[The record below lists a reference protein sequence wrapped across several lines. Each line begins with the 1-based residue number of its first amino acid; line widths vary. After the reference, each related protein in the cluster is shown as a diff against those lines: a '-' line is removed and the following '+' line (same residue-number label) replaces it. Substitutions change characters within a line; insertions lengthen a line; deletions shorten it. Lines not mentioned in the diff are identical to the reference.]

1 MGNLIYTWSSLSK
14 GNTSARIS
22 DSSTWYPHPG
32 QHISI
37 RTFRELNPAPTS
49 SPISIRTETQS
60 NGESSR
66 STEDLQGGDSKQQT
80 TLTQQHLTREASRK
94 LLEYLGS

>member
-1 MGNLIYTWSSLSK
+1 MGNLIYTCSSSSK

-37 RTFRELNPAPTS
+37 RTFRELNPAPMS

-66 STEDLQGGDSKQQT
+66 STEDLQEGDSKQQT